1 MAGSVCAR
9 ALSGRDKIT
18 PLHSV
23 LIARAPNRAPDNA
36 SRSFLFKAGTAARF
50 FSPSISLPRVTRR
63 RGISVS
69 LNLICR
75 EWEGCYF
82 DAPFKRFRC
91 CRRAR
96 MRLVSPVSP
105 PLPPSPSTSLKDRSG
120 GGRSL
125 SPFPLSAFLL
135 SLARR
140 RIESLFDELITANRR
155 FRLADRSTAG
165 RGMLLINPPRR
176 ITHRSCCD
184 EWMNHLQKRRAS
196 F

>member
-105 PLPPSPSTSLKDRSG
+105 SPSLPLPPPQPPSRIDRAVADLFL
-120 GGRSL
+120 RFLFLHFFFL
-125 SPFPLSAFLL
+125 S
-135 SLARR
+135 RVG
-140 RIESLFDELITANRR
+140 ESNRC
-155 FRLADRSTAG
+155 S
-165 RGMLLINPPRR
+165 
-176 ITHRSCCD
+176 
-184 EWMNHLQKRRAS
+184 MN
-196 F
+196 